1 MIKLKMKIYNMIL
14 AEKQEEYQHYR
25 QVVKLKN
32 MNILQV
38 KNFYLPIDIVE
49 QANFTYFPL
58 EKTLEKQIKTIEDA
72 VKRQAKTIEDRA
84 EMQILNTNQTFFRKI
99 SYLKKLKMKLTKLKK
114 LLEMT

>member
-38 KNFYLPIDIVE
+38 KNFYLPIEIVE

-72 VKRQAKTIEDRA
+72 VKKQAKTIQDRT
-84 EMQILNTNQTFFRKI
+84 EIQILNTNQTFFPKM
-99 SYLKKLKMKLTKLKK
+99 SYLQKLKMKLTKL
-114 LLEMT
+114 